1 MRSLHII
8 ATLVAAVGLLVTV
21 ALALT
26 LTLRRGGS
34 DADQPGSRSA
44 DPLQP
49 DQGLAGLRFPEF
61 ALIDQEG
68 APQTHALLDGQVTI
82 VDFIFTNCP
91 LACPGMTG
99 RMADMQDDLAGTGVR
114 FASFSL
120 DPASDNPERLK
131 QYASNFSADLTTWSF
146 LTAPPAEGS
155 PSPEADAAR
164 REAIWRLVRDG
175 LKFELREDESNIIT
189 AHTGAKMPNIIHT
202 VRFILVG
209 PERQVLG
216 LYTFSD
222 PDQMATLE
230 RRVRA
235 ITGR

>member
-1 MRSLHII
+1 M
-8 ATLVAAVGLLVTV
+8 LVAAVGLLVTV
-21 ALALT
+21 ALAIALSV
-26 LTLRRGGS
+26 RGGES
-34 DADQPGSRSA
+34 PASPGAASA
-44 DPLQP
+44 DPRQP
-49 DQGLAGLRFPEF
+49 DQGLAGLLFPEF
-61 ALIDQEG
+61 TLLDQD
-68 APQTHALLDGQVTI
+68 ARPQTQALLEGHLTI

-99 RMADMQDDLAGTGVR
+99 RMADLQDALAGTGVR
-114 FASFSL
+114 FASISL
-120 DPASDNPERLK
+120 DPANDTPERLR
-131 QYASNFSADLTTWSF
+131 QYASNFGADLSTWSF
-146 LTAPPAEGS
+146 LTVPPIGQAGQG
-155 PSPEADAAR
+155 EASVEESLAR
-164 REAIWRLVRDG
+164 REAVWSLVRDG

-209 PERQVLG
+209 PDREILG

-222 PDQMATLE
+222 PEQMAALE